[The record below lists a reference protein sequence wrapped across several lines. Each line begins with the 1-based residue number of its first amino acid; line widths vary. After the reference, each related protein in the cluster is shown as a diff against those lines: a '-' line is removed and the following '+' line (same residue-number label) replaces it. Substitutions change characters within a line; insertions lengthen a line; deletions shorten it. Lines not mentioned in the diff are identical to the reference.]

1 MSESLETLIDKYVD
15 SQQTAVFSSD
25 IKEVDKDTY
34 ISAVKMQLT
43 SKIYNEIRD
52 EVRDESLMD
61 ADNIIEKKA
70 GQKRIKEFKNLMI
83 DGAIVAFFVGMLV
96 NQVTELLGV
105 FKNMFKMNNVALTSI
120 CSMLLLFICI
130 AIFGARFLSE
140 ALRILR
146 REKNEEN

>member
-1 MSESLETLIDKYVD
+1 
-15 SQQTAVFSSD
+15 
-25 IKEVDKDTY
+25 
-34 ISAVKMQLT
+34 
-43 SKIYNEIRD
+43 
-52 EVRDESLMD
+52 
-61 ADNIIEKKA
+61 
-70 GQKRIKEFKNLMI
+70 MI

>member
-52 EVRDESLMD
+52 EVRDEALMD

-105 FKNMFKMNNVALTSI
+105 FKTMLKMNNVAFTSI

>member
-52 EVRDESLMD
+52 EVRDEALMD

>member
-52 EVRDESLMD
+52 EVRDEALMD

-70 GQKRIKEFKNLMI
+70 GQTRIKEFKNLMI